1 MPLWSDPGEVDDA
14 LDGAE
19 LPKDIVERCTALRPE
34 GERAAHEVIAVAGI
48 GVQLQLRECAVLFP
62 READE
67 LPDAQLR
74 AELEVDGG
82 GLLPA
87 LDAHVHQPQHVH
99 RQQNE
104 GVAHR
109 AARVEAR
116 ADGGAD
122 DGHRPESGGG
132 RQALDL
138 MALGD
143 ENGARAEKAQTGD
156 DRGRHTHEVGRAED
170 IADVE
175 VRHHHQ
181 RGSVRDNDVGAE
193 ARRLPVPLALIA
205 ERAGEHGREQQPH
218 RDGKERERGEL
229 RKKGVHPIIHPP

>member
-1 MPLWSDPGEVDDA
+1 
-14 LDGAE
+14 
-19 LPKDIVERCTALRPE
+19 
-34 GERAAHEVIAVAGI
+34 
-48 GVQLQLRECAVLFP
+48 
-62 READE
+62 
-67 LPDAQLR
+67 
-74 AELEVDGG
+74 
-82 GLLPA
+82 
-87 LDAHVHQPQHVH
+87 
-99 RQQNE
+99 
-104 GVAHR
+104 
-109 AARVEAR
+109 
-116 ADGGAD
+116 
-122 DGHRPESGGG
+122 
-132 RQALDL
+132 

-156 DRGRHTHEVGRAED
+156 DRGRHTNEVGRAED